1 MPWTLGDTV
10 HVTSLHA
17 TNDLHIDGDPVST
30 DILETSVTNLTSQLT
45 AKANLA
51 EPTFTG
57 DVNINLPAGNTPPTA
72 TYSFDFT
79 GGSAL
84 AGTTHENGTPTY
96 SSAGVTTGPASN
108 VKVSGAFILPS
119 AFSVEWYGTLI
130 AQAQDQRPWGMYTTG
145 VSTTNVFLARKGN
158 DSDKLRFGFPT
169 GQNAI
174 ISDSIAQTGLKTR
187 KCEKSRTKFGGAPAF
202 NTLLLGPYGEPNS
215 TDSIAQN
222 GRTTRTM

>member
-10 HVTSLHA
+10 HVTNLHA
-17 TNDLHIDGDPVST
+17 KNELHIDGDPVST
-30 DILETSVTNLTSQLT
+30 DITSLETSVSNLTSQLA

-51 EPTFTG
+51 DPTFTG
-57 DVNINLPAGNTPPTA
+57 NVNFNLPAGNTPPTA

-108 VKVSGAFILPS
+108 VKVSGAFTLPS

-130 AQAQDQRPWGMYTTG
+130 TQAQDQRPWGIFKTG
-145 VSTTNVFLARKGN
+145 VSQTNVFLARKSN
-158 DSDKLRFGFPT
+158 DSDKLRFGAPT

-174 ISDSIAQTGLKTR
+174 VSDSITSA
-187 KCEKSRTKFGGAPAF
+187 
-202 NTLLLGPYGEPNS
+202 
-215 TDSIAQN
+215 IALPDASSSAVEDA
-222 GRTTRTM
+222 